1 MTSVERLRRERGMSQ
16 RELGRA
22 SGVPGQ
28 VISRWERVG
37 TDRASFA
44 LMARVAR
51 ALEVPMEDLLDGPAR
66 G

>member
-1 MTSVERLRRERGMSQ
+1 MSQ

-22 SGVPGQ
+22 SGVDGQ

-51 ALEVPMEDLLDGPAR
+51 ALGVPMEDLLDKREDG
-66 G
+66 